1 MGRGVSESMDEFPF
15 FSCAIGLLIH
25 FLPDFPSNSSLL
37 QKVRED
43 SLDALLAAS
52 DAAIAMSQH
61 TLTGFS
67 GGDAGADEVRRLWGG
82 GGGGRC
88 GGLTR

>member
-1 MGRGVSESMDEFPF
+1 MSESLDEFPF

-67 GGDAGADEVRRLWGG
+67 GGDAGSVPVDVLIDKMVDATQRKL
-82 GGGGRC
+82 
-88 GGLTR
+88 LSLPL